1 MLPIQEIM
9 LECPFCGRKGVKSL
23 YYPPSI
29 RAKTS
34 RVSAGAK
41 TKLYKINEI
50 YEIVSGCSKC
60 GKSQEEVEKA
70 FREGKSDLRREK
82 KILKRLKEQ
91 DLFSGEIVTK
101 L

>member
-1 MLPIQEIM
+1 MVLIQEVIV
-9 LECPFCGRKGVKSL
+9 ECPFCGKKAVKSL

-34 RVSAGAK
+34 RISAGSK
-41 TKLYKINEI
+41 TKFYRISEI

-70 FREGKSDLRREK
+70 FREAKSDVKREK

-91 DLFSGEIVTK
+91 GLFSREIVTK
-101 L
+101 P